1 MDLRKAV
8 QDLETISIEWKAL
21 RRKRPRWSDGGG
33 DVGEVVE
40 LSMPSWHHLMSTV
53 NDEELFQSEEDNSN
67 NDDDDDGGGGCKDE
81 GEMEST
87 ITRDDNVI
95 TTMMDADF
103 GMCLSSSGKN
113 NIGTDTT
120 NVDDAANRKPNI
132 WDKYAAKVSS
142 SVKSKVATEPVSNTE
157 SLGGDSEEEEQMH
170 VEDASPETILAR
182 LDSLH
187 ARFTA
192 IGPKIDKFH
201 TKLAEVSS
209 LNDLLR

>member
-1 MDLRKAV
+1 
-8 QDLETISIEWKAL
+8 
-21 RRKRPRWSDGGG
+21 
-33 DVGEVVE
+33 
-40 LSMPSWHHLMSTV
+40 MSTV
-53 NDEELFQSEEDNSN
+53 NDEELFQSEKDNSN
-67 NDDDDDGGGGCKDE
+67 EDDDDDDDDGGGCKDE

-87 ITRDDNVI
+87 IIRDDNVI

-157 SLGGDSEEEEQMH
+157 SFGGDSEEEEQMH
-170 VEDASPETILAR
+170 VEDASPETILAG

-209 LNDLLR
+209 L